1 MVNDQ
6 PLVSPHALE
15 EMMDTVGLGTGLV
28 GLVVFRQLLLE
39 SIKNIR
45 IS

>member
-15 EMMDTVGLGTGLV
+15 EMMDTVGLGTEV